1 MNSFIKY
8 SLVVLLM
15 VFSALSLEAQDK
27 TSNRFG
33 KGIRIIA
40 SDSSFSM
47 KFAVRMQ
54 SLYDGTL
61 NLATDEYED
70 GFQIR
75 RFRLKFD
82 GFVYNP
88 KLQYKIELAIANSD
102 ISSGAIP
109 ESGNTSNV
117 VLDAYVSWNF
127 YRNWTLIF
135 GQKKLPGNR
144 ERVISSQ
151 VLQFVDRSNLN
162 SRFNIDRD
170 AGIQL
175 LYNADKVNL
184 IGALTMGEGRNM
196 VIDNIGGYDY
206 TIRGEYLPFGKFTNG
221 GDYFGSDLEREETPK
236 LSLAVTYD
244 FNDRASRVGA
254 QLGDFLPATTDL
266 STIFADAHFKYNG
279 FSSMIEYANK
289 KAPDGPLVYD
299 VDGTTVLD
307 AFYTGEGFNWQAG
320 YLFKNNLEVAGR
332 YTYVSPEDITGR
344 NPNTQYTLG
353 LSRYFVGHNLK
364 IQTDL
369 TFIEED
375 NRDDALMY
383 RLQMEV
389 AF

>member
-1 MNSFIKY
+1 MLF
-8 SLVVLLM
+8 
-15 VFSALSLEAQDK
+15 LSLAFISSLAQDK

-33 KGIRIIA
+33 KGIRVTA
-40 SDSSFSM
+40 ADSSFSM
-47 KFAVRMQ
+47 KFGVRMQ
-54 SLYDGTL
+54 SLYDGQL
-61 NLATDEYED
+61 NLTSDEYED
-70 GFQIR
+70 GFQVR

-82 GFVYNP
+82 GFVYSP
-88 KLQYKIELAIANSD
+88 KLEYKIELAIANSD
-102 ISSGAIP
+102 INGGAIP
-109 ESGNTSNV
+109 QSGNTSNI

-127 YRNWTLIF
+127 YRNWSLIF

-151 VLQFVDRSNLN
+151 ALQFVDRSNLN

-175 LYNADKVNL
+175 LYNTDKVNL
-184 IGALTMGEGRNM
+184 VGALTMGEGRNM
-196 VIDNIGGYDY
+196 IIDNIGGYDY
-206 TIRGEYLPFGKFTNG
+206 TVRGEYLPFGQFTSG
-221 GDYFGSDLEREETPK
+221 GDYFGSDLQREPAPK

-244 FNDRASRVGA
+244 YNDRASRSGG
-254 QLGDFLPATTDL
+254 QLGEFFPATTDL
-266 STIFADAHFKYNG
+266 STIFADAHFKYRG
-279 FSSMIEYANK
+279 FSSMIEYAHK

-299 VDGTTVLD
+299 TDGITVVD
-307 AFYTGEGFNWQAG
+307 AFYTGDGFNWQAG
-320 YLFKNNLEVAGR
+320 YLFENNLEVAGR
-332 YTYVSPEDITGR
+332 YTHVTPETITGR

-375 NRDDALMY
+375 KRDDVLMY